1 MSDIKAIIFD
11 MDGVIFD
18 SERLILDCWIKVG
31 KKYGI
36 EDVETTC
43 RACIGINR
51 EATHET
57 FFRRYG
63 ENFDYDKYRTEASRM
78 FFDSLENGVL
88 PIKAGV
94 FELLEYVAENGIP
107 AAIASSTRTE
117 TVTKE
122 LKDAGLY
129 KYFRKI
135 IGGDMVSRSKP
146 APDIFLFAAERL
158 GVEPEKCLVIEDS
171 HNGVRAAANANMHC
185 IMVPDLLPPTDEMR
199 AAADEIL
206 PTLFD
211 VKEYISKCQ

>member
-36 EDVETTC
+36 EDVEKTC
-43 RACIGINR
+43 CACIGINR
-51 EATHET
+51 EATRAT

-63 ENFDYDKYRTEASRM
+63 ENFDYDKYRTEASNL
-78 FFDSLENGVL
+78 FFASLKNGIL

-94 FELLEYVAENGIP
+94 FELLEYIAEISVP
-107 AAIASSTRTE
+107 AAIASSTKTE
-117 TVTKE
+117 IVAKE

-146 APDIFLFAAERL
+146 APDIFLLAAERL
-158 GVEPEKCLVIEDS
+158 GVKPE
-171 HNGVRAAANANMHC
+171 N
-185 IMVPDLLPPTDEMR
+185 
-199 AAADEIL
+199 
-206 PTLFD
+206 
-211 VKEYISKCQ
+211 